1 MFDSMLNLFLL
12 VWLLLVS
19 NLSVWG
25 PQLKVGINLPADASS
40 NLRRR
45 PEMMMMMID
54 DCYDDD
60 DGGKGGDDGE
70 ESDDGCGDGDDGDL
84 KHICDSFKEEVASL
98 GNRLNR
104 KKVSSTFHF
113 YNFSPN
119 YNPTS

>member
-1 MFDSMLNLFLL
+1 MCG
-12 VWLLLVS
+12 
-19 NLSVWG
+19 G

-54 DCYDDD
+54 DCYDGD
-60 DGGKGGDDGE
+60 DGGNGGDDGE
-70 ESDDGCGDGDDGDL
+70 ESDDGCDDGNDGDL

>member
-45 PEMMMMMID
+45 PEMMMMMIAMMMMMVVMVVMMVRRVMMAVTMAMMV
-54 DCYDDD
+54 
-60 DGGKGGDDGE
+60 
-70 ESDDGCGDGDDGDL
+70 
-84 KHICDSFKEEVASL
+84 I
-98 GNRLNR
+98 
-104 KKVSSTFHF
+104 
-113 YNFSPN
+113 
-119 YNPTS
+119 